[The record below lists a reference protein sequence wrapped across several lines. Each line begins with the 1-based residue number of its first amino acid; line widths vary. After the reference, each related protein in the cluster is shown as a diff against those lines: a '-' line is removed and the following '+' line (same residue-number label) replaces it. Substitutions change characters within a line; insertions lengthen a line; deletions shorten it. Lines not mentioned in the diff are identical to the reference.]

1 MKIHKAAKLPKSVKD
16 KTAMNKQQI
25 WDLLEIYW
33 KMQNGKTMIAYHE
46 AFEDLHCFIQENL
59 FKIEEEK

>member
-1 MKIHKAAKLPKSVKD
+1 
-16 KTAMNKQQI
+16 MNKQQI

-33 KMQNGKTMIAYHE
+33 KMQNGNTMIAYHE